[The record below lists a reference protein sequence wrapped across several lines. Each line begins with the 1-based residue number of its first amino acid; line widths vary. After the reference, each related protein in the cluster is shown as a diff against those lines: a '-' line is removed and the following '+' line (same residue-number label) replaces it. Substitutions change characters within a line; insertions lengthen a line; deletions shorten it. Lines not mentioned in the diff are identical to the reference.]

1 MVKNRLQ
8 QSVQRCE
15 RELCLRLDCG
25 AAEHL
30 HVGSALA
37 CIFEKRRLADAGLAA
52 DDEHAA
58 LRRARTIEKRFDAR
72 SFRASLPYSKALIGA
87 RRFDRDECAPPCVA
101 SGLVSWLSPP
111 HSGAI
116 AWIQGRRCNGC
127 LNCSG
132 TAAP

>member
-1 MVKNRLQ
+1 VVKNRLQ

-72 SFRASLPYSKALIGA
+72 SFRASVTS
-87 RRFDRDECAPPCVA
+87 
-101 SGLVSWLSPP
+101 
-111 HSGAI
+111 HSVV
-116 AWIQGRRCNGC
+116 
-127 LNCSG
+127 
-132 TAAP
+132 